1 MEKLFSFQDN
11 LIKNTKMDFKR
22 YLYDEVSFD
31 NRMLAIKGIRGVG
44 KTTLLLQYLKT
55 QNPAK
60 SLYVTA
66 DHPWFYT
73 HGLLDTAEEWHKQG
87 GRLLII
93 DEVHKYVNWS
103 AELKNIYDGFPDV
116 RVIFT
121 ASSALD
127 IYQGEADLSRRV
139 LSYSLH
145 GLSFRE
151 YLAINHI
158 HTFQPISLKEI
169 VNNHRQLC
177 LDILEKVEAPLVYFK
192 KYLRS
197 GYLPFGTGEMN
208 EEDYL
213 TRVYQI
219 VDATLAY
226 DLAFIND
233 YSAVHQ
239 SKIKKLLGILAETV
253 PFIPNITELAATLQ
267 VSRNTLLLLLEHL
280 EQGSLINKIS
290 KTGRG
295 TSLLQKP
302 DKIVLGN
309 TNFSHALSQQPVEG
323 TLRETFFVNQVRNKS
338 YSVEVAEQGDFLV
351 EGQYTFEVGGKN
363 KKQKQIKEVENAYL
377 VKDNINSG
385 FGNVIPVWLF
395 GFLY

>member
-1 MEKLFSFQDN
+1 
-11 LIKNTKMDFKR
+11 MDFKR
-22 YLYDEVSFD
+22 YLYDEVSFE

-103 AELKNIYDGFPDV
+103 AELKNIYDGFPDI

-127 IYQGEADLSRRV
+127 IYRGEADLSRRV

-158 HTFQPISLKEI
+158 HTFQPISLEDI
-169 VNNHRQLC
+169 INNHRQLC

-197 GYLPFGTGEMN
+197 GYLPFGTREMN

-267 VSRNTLLLLLEHL
+267 ISRNTLLLLLEHL

-302 DKIVLGN
+302 DKIVLEN

-323 TLRETFFVNQVRNKS
+323 TLRETFFVNQVRNKG

-351 EGQYTFEVGGKN
+351 KGQYTFEVGGKN

>member
-11 LIKNTKMDFKR
+11 LLKSVKTDFKR
-22 YLYDEVSFD
+22 YLYDAISFD
-31 NRMLAIKGIRGVG
+31 SRMVAIKGIRGVG

-55 QNPAK
+55 QNSAR

-73 HGLLDTAEEWHKQG
+73 NGLLDTAEDWYKQG
-87 GRLLII
+87 GKLLII
-93 DEVHKYVNWS
+93 DEVHKYANWS
-103 AELKNIYDGFPDV
+103 AELKNIYDGFPDIQ
-116 RVIFT
+116 VIFT

-127 IYQGEADLSRRV
+127 IYRGEADLSRRV
-139 LSYSLH
+139 LSYALH

-151 YLAINHI
+151 YLAINNI
-158 HTFQPISLKEI
+158 HTFQPISLENI
-169 VNNHRQLC
+169 LENHRQLC
-177 LDILEKVEAPLVYFK
+177 FEILEKMEAPLVYFK

-197 GYLPFGTGEMN
+197 GYLPFGTWETK

-213 TRVYQI
+213 ARVYQI

-280 EQGSLINKIS
+280 EQGALINKIS
-290 KTGRG
+290 KTGKG

-302 DKIVLGN
+302 DKIVLEN
-309 TNFSHALSQQPVEG
+309 TNFSYALSQQPVEG
-323 TLRETFFVNQVRNKS
+323 TLRETFFVNQLRNKS
-338 YSVEVAEQGDFLV
+338 HKVEVAEQGDFLV
-351 EGQYTFEVGGKN
+351 DGRFTFEVGGKS
-363 KKQKQIKEVENAYL
+363 KKQKQIKEIENAYL
-377 VKDNINSG
+377 VKDNIHSG
-385 FGNVIPVWLF
+385 YGNVIPVWLF